1 LPDEEAPATI
11 AVEGFVM
18 SQITKLS
25 TKGQIPIPKAIR
37 TARRWK
43 PGMEFVIQE
52 TDEGVLLKPKKE
64 PKREGKTLTVD
75 DLIGIIP
82 YKGPRR
88 SIREM
93 DEGVMREARKH
104 G

>member
-1 LPDEEAPATI
+1 
-11 AVEGFVM
+11 M

-25 TKGQIPIPKAIR
+25 AKGQIPIPKAIR

-43 PGMEFVIQE
+43 AGMEFIIQE
-52 TDEGVLLKPKKE
+52 TSDGILVKPKKE
-64 PKREGKTLTVD
+64 PKREGKTATWD
-75 DLIGIIP
+75 DLIGIAK

-93 DEGVMREARKH
+93 DEGVMEEARKH

>member
-1 LPDEEAPATI
+1 
-11 AVEGFVM
+11 M

-25 TKGQIPIPKAIR
+25 TKGQIAIPKAIR

-43 PGMEFVIQE
+43 AGMEFVIQE
-52 TDEGVLLKPKKE
+52 TNDGVLIKPKKE
-64 PKREGKTLTVD
+64 PRREGKTATWD
-75 DLIGIIP
+75 DLIGIAN

-93 DEGVMREARKH
+93 DEGVLEEARKH

>member
-1 LPDEEAPATI
+1 
-11 AVEGFVM
+11 M

-25 TKGQIPIPKAIR
+25 AKGQIPIPKAIR

-43 PGMEFVIQE
+43 PGMEFIVQE
-52 TDEGVLLKPKKE
+52 TSEGVLLKPKKE
-64 PKREGKTLTVD
+64 PKERKTTSWE
-75 DLIGIIP
+75 DLIGIMP
-82 YKGPRR
+82 YKGPRK

-93 DEGVMREARKH
+93 DEAVLREARKH

>member
-1 LPDEEAPATI
+1 
-11 AVEGFVM
+11 M

-43 PGMEFVIQE
+43 AGMEFVIHE
-52 TDEGVLLKPKKE
+52 TNEGILLKPKKE
-64 PKREGKTLTVD
+64 PKREDKTFTVN
-75 DLIGIIP
+75 DLIGIMP

-93 DEGVMREARKH
+93 DEAVLREARKH
-104 G
+104 R

>member
-1 LPDEEAPATI
+1 
-11 AVEGFVM
+11 M

-25 TKGQIPIPKAIR
+25 TTGQIPIPKAIR

-52 TDEGVLLKPKKE
+52 TSEGILVKPKKQ

-75 DLIGIIP
+75 DIIGIAN

-93 DEGVMREARKH
+93 DEGVMEEARKQR
-104 G
+104 

>member
-1 LPDEEAPATI
+1 LRGYKSPATI

-25 TKGQIPIPKAIR
+25 AKGQIPIPKAIR

-43 PGMEFVIQE
+43 PGMKFVIQE
-52 TDEGVLLKPKKE
+52 TSEGVLLKPERE
-64 PKREGKTLTVD
+64 PKREDKTLTID
-75 DLIGIIP
+75 DLIGIAN

-93 DEGVMREARKH
+93 DEGVMDEARKH
-104 G
+104 R

>member
-1 LPDEEAPATI
+1 
-11 AVEGFVM
+11 M

-25 TKGQIPIPKAIR
+25 AKGQIPIPKAIR

-43 PGMEFVIQE
+43 PGMEFVIQL
-52 TDEGVLLKPKKE
+52 TNEGVLVKPKKE
-64 PKREGKTLTVD
+64 PKREGKTLAID
-75 DLIGIIP
+75 DLIGIAK

-93 DEGVMREARKH
+93 DEGVMQEARKH

>member
-1 LPDEEAPATI
+1 
-11 AVEGFVM
+11 M

-25 TKGQIPIPKAIR
+25 SKGQVSIPKALR

-43 PGMEFVIQE
+43 AGTEFVIEE
-52 TDEGVLLKPKKE
+52 TSEGVLLRPKKA
-64 PKREGKTLTVD
+64 GKKSPQEKKTASWD
-75 DLIGIIP
+75 DLIGIMQ

-93 DEGVMREARKH
+93 DEAVLREARKH

>member
-1 LPDEEAPATI
+1 
-11 AVEGFVM
+11 M

-25 TKGQIPIPKAIR
+25 TRGQIAIPKAIR

-43 PGMEFVIQE
+43 PGTEFVLQE
-52 TDEGVLLKPKKE
+52 TSEGILLKPKIE
-64 PKREGKTLTVD
+64 PKRATKTLTWD
-75 DLIGIIP
+75 DLVGIMP

-93 DEGVMREARKH
+93 DEGVLREARKH
-104 G
+104 R

>member
-1 LPDEEAPATI
+1 
-11 AVEGFVM
+11 M
-18 SQITKLS
+18 SQMTKLS
-25 TKGQIPIPKAIR
+25 AKGQIPIPKATRI
-37 TARRWK
+37 ALGWK

-52 TDEGVLLKPKKE
+52 TSDGILVKPKKE
-64 PKREGKTLTVD
+64 PNPEGKTLTVD
-75 DLIGIIP
+75 DLVGIMP

-93 DEGVMREARKH
+93 DEAVLREARKH

>member
-1 LPDEEAPATI
+1 MVPP
-11 AVEGFVM
+11 M

-25 TKGQIPIPKAIR
+25 TRGQIAIPKAIR

-43 PGMEFVIQE
+43 PGMEFVVQE
-52 TDEGVLLKPKKE
+52 TSEGILLKPKKAPR
-64 PKREGKTLTVD
+64 PKGKTGTID
-75 DLIGIIP
+75 DLIGIMR

-93 DEGVMREARKH
+93 DEGVMEEALKH
-104 G
+104 A

>member
-1 LPDEEAPATI
+1 
-11 AVEGFVM
+11 M

-25 TKGQIPIPKAIR
+25 SRGQLSIPKALR

-43 PGMEFVIQE
+43 AGTEFVIEE
-52 TDEGVLLKPKKE
+52 TSEGLLLKPRKAVK
-64 PKREGKTLTVD
+64 PIAKTGTID
-75 DLIGIIP
+75 DLVGILH

-93 DEGVMREARKH
+93 DEAVLREARKH

>member
-1 LPDEEAPATI
+1 
-11 AVEGFVM
+11 M

-25 TKGQIPIPKAIR
+25 TRGQIAIPKAIR

-43 PGMEFVIQE
+43 PGMEFVVQE
-52 TDEGVLLKPKKE
+52 TKEGLLLKPKQE
-64 PKREGKTLTVD
+64 IKREGKTGTWD
-75 DLIGIIP
+75 DLIGIMH
-82 YKGPRR
+82 YRGPRR

-93 DEGVMREARKH
+93 DEAVLEEARKH

>member
-1 LPDEEAPATI
+1 MVPP
-11 AVEGFVM
+11 M

-25 TKGQIPIPKAIR
+25 TRGQIAIPKAIR

-43 PGMEFVIQE
+43 PGTEFVVQE
-52 TDEGVLLKPKKE
+52 TSEGILLKPKNV
-64 PKREGKTLTVD
+64 PKPEGKTLTWD
-75 DLIGIIP
+75 DLIGIMP

-93 DEGVMREARKH
+93 DEGVLREARKH
-104 G
+104 R

>member
-1 LPDEEAPATI
+1 
-11 AVEGFVM
+11 M
-18 SQITKLS
+18 SQTTKLS
-25 TKGQIPIPKAIR
+25 AKGQIAIPKAIR

-43 PGMEFVIQE
+43 AGMEFVVKE
-52 TDEGVLLKPKKE
+52 TNEGVLLKPKKE
-64 PKREGKTLTVD
+64 PKREGKTLTID
-75 DLIGIIP
+75 DLVGILP

-93 DEGVMREARKH
+93 DEAVLREARKH